1 MQKQVSSRKSA
12 RESITRNQAFV
23 VRKNLKPQEN
33 VNIINCAQKS
43 LAVRQGFLSYQGKEV
58 ILKPENNKKLK
69 EKKNWILLFLKKIAK
84 LLFNRVFYVAVA
96 ILIQFGWLMT
106 MVMRLATFSKYV
118 DILLKL
124 AGIIIV
130 LWILNREINPSYK
143 LAWTILILVL
153 PILGVVL
160 YLVFGRSRIAAI
172 MQQQFERR
180 VEESREYLRDRP
192 ETRARLEE
200 LDPSAANQSRYISD
214 ISRFPVHENTTAEYF
229 QVGDDMFPVL
239 VRELK
244 QAKKYIFIEYFI
256 INDGIMWQTIL
267 HILEEKAAEGVDVRL
282 IYDGFGCLTTL
293 PHKYSEE
300 LRAKGISC
308 QVFNPFRP
316 LLNIIQNNRDHR
328 KLCIID
334 GWVGFTGGIN
344 LADEYINQKE
354 RFGHWKDTAVM
365 LKGEAVWNM
374 TVMFLHMWAVIGR
387 SDERVDYEAYFP
399 HRYHEEEFESDGF
412 IQPFC
417 DTPLDMEIVGENVY
431 LNIINKARNYVYI
444 CTPYLIIDNEMMT
457 ALCLAAK
464 SGVDVRIMTPGI
476 PDKKLVF
483 LLTQSYYK
491 QLLEAGVRI
500 YEYQPGFLHA
510 KSFVC
515 DDEIGVVGTI
525 NLDYR
530 SLYLH
535 FEDGVWIYKNRVI
548 QDIKDDFVQTM
559 EYCRPV
565 ELGFCLNRNIWVRM
579 MQNIFRVFA
588 PML

>member
-1 MQKQVSSRKSA
+1 MHR
-12 RESITRNQAFV
+12 
-23 VRKNLKPQEN
+23 
-33 VNIINCAQKS
+33 IIHT
-43 LAVRQGFLSYQGKEV
+43 F
-58 ILKPENNKKLK
+58 
-69 EKKNWILLFLKKIAK
+69 KKILQ
-84 LLFNRVFYVAVA
+84 LLFNRIFYVAVA
-96 ILIQFGWLMT
+96 LMLQLTWLLITAW
-106 MVMRLATFSKYV
+106 RLAAYSKYISHV
-118 DILLKL
+118 ISMISILV
-124 AGIIIV
+124 V
-130 LWILNREINPSYK
+130 LWIVNKKINPSYK
-143 LAWTILILVL
+143 LGWTILILCL
-153 PILGVVL
+153 PVLGVML
-160 YLVFGRSRIAAI
+160 YILFGKSRIAQAI
-172 MQQQFERR
+172 QNKYAQVQ
-180 VEESREYLRDRP
+180 EESLPYMKQDP
-192 ETRARLEE
+192 DVARSLEE
-200 LDPSAANQSRYISD
+200 SSQSAAVQSRYIHQYS
-214 ISRFPVHENTTAEYF
+214 SFPVHTNTTAEYF

-239 VRELK
+239 VQELK

-256 INDGIMWQTIL
+256 INDGVMWRTIR

-293 PHKYSEE
+293 PHKYYEE
-300 LRAKGISC
+300 LRAKGIKC

-374 TVMFLHMWAVIGR
+374 TAMFLHMWAVVGR
-387 SDERVDYEAYFP
+387 SDESIDYEAYFP
-399 HRYHEEEFESDGF
+399 HKYHEEEFESDGF
-412 IQPFC
+412 VQPFC
-417 DTPLDMEIVGENVY
+417 DTPLDEEIVGENVY
-431 LNIINKARNYVYI
+431 LNIINKAKRYVYI

-483 LLTQSYYK
+483 LLTQSYYR
-491 QLLEAGVRI
+491 QLLDAGVKI

-535 FEDGVWIYKNRVI
+535 FEDGVWIYKNKVV
-548 QDIKDDFVQTM
+548 QDIKDDFTQTM
-559 EYCRPV
+559 EYCNPV
-565 ELGFCLNRNIWVRM
+565 ELEFCLNRNIGVRM
-579 MQNIFRVFA
+579 MQNIFRAFA

>member
-1 MQKQVSSRKSA
+1 M
-12 RESITRNQAFV
+12 
-23 VRKNLKPQEN
+23 
-33 VNIINCAQKS
+33 
-43 LAVRQGFLSYQGKEV
+43 
-58 ILKPENNKKLK
+58 KPENNKKLK
-69 EKKNWILLFLKKIAK
+69 EKKNWILLLLKKIAK
-84 LLFNRVFYVAVA
+84 LLFNRIFYVAVA
-96 ILIQFGWLMT
+96 ILVQFGWIMM

-118 DILLKL
+118 DVLLKL
-124 AGIIIV
+124 VGIVIV
-130 LWILNREINPSYK
+130 LWILNKEINPSYK

-160 YLVFGRSRIAAI
+160 YLVFGRSRIATI
-172 MQQQFERR
+172 MQQHFEQRI
-180 VEESREYLRDRP
+180 EESRDYLQDRP
-192 ETRARLEE
+192 ETRERLEKM
-200 LDPSAANQSRYISD
+200 DPSAANQSRYISD

-256 INDGIMWQTIL
+256 IHDGVMWRTIL
-267 HILEEKAAEGVDVRL
+267 DILEKKVKEGLDVRL
-282 IYDGFGCLTTL
+282 IYDDMGCLTTL
-293 PHKYSEE
+293 PHKYYETM
-300 LRAKGISC
+300 RAKGIKC

-316 LLNIIQNNRDHR
+316 ILNIIQNNRDHR
-328 KLCIID
+328 KFCIID
-334 GWVGFTGGIN
+334 GYVGFTGGVN

-374 TVMFLHMWAVIGR
+374 TAMFLHMWNVVTNNR
-387 SDERVDYEAYFP
+387 QDSSLEEYLPHVWHPEA
-399 HRYHEEEFESDGF
+399 FEGDGF

-417 DTPLDMEIVGENVY
+417 DSPLDNETVGENVY
-431 LNIINKARNYVYI
+431 LNIINRARDYVYI
-444 CTPYLIIDNEMMT
+444 CTPYLVIDNEMMT

-464 SGVDVRIMTPGI
+464 SGVDVRLMTPGI

-483 LLTQSYYK
+483 LLTQSYYE
-491 QLLEAGVRI
+491 QLLEAGVKI

-535 FEDGVWIYKNRVI
+535 FEDGVWIYRNKVI
-548 QDIKDDFVQTM
+548 GDIKKDFTDTLD
-559 EYCRPV
+559 YCNPV
-565 ELGFCLNRNIWVRM
+565 TLEFCRGRNIAVRA
-579 MQNIFRVFA
+579 MQSILRLFA

>member
-1 MQKQVSSRKSA
+1 MKA
-12 RESITRNQAFV
+12 
-23 VRKNLKPQEN
+23 
-33 VNIINCAQKS
+33 
-43 LAVRQGFLSYQGKEV
+43 
-58 ILKPENNKKLK
+58 ENNKKLK
-69 EKKNWILLFLKKIAK
+69 EKKNWILLLLKKLAK
-84 LLFNRVFYVAVA
+84 ILFNRIFYVAVA
-96 ILIQFGWLMT
+96 MLVQLGWIFLM
-106 MVMRLATFSKYV
+106 VLRLAAFSRYV
-118 DILLKL
+118 DIVIKL
-124 AGIIIV
+124 VGVVLV
-130 LWILNREINPSYK
+130 LWILNKEINPSYK
-143 LAWTILILVL
+143 LAWTMLILIL

-160 YLVFGRSRIAAI
+160 YFVFGRSRIATI
-172 MQQQFERR
+172 MQQHFEQRI
-180 VEESREYLRDRP
+180 EESREYLRDRP
-192 ETRARLEE
+192 ETRQKLEE
-200 LDPSAANQSRYISD
+200 LDPSAAIQSRYISD
-214 ISRFPVHENTTAEYF
+214 VSRFPVHENTTAEYF

-239 VRELK
+239 VQELK

-256 INDGIMWQTIL
+256 INDGVMWRTIR

-293 PHKYSEE
+293 PHKYYEE
-300 LRAKGISC
+300 LRAKGIKC

-374 TVMFLHMWAVIGR
+374 TAMFLHMWAVVGR
-387 SDERVDYEAYFP
+387 SDESIDYEAYFP
-399 HRYHEEEFESDGF
+399 HKYHEEEFESDGF
-412 IQPFC
+412 VQPFC
-417 DTPLDMEIVGENVY
+417 DTPLDEEIVGENVY
-431 LNIINKARNYVYI
+431 LNIINKAKRYVYI

-483 LLTQSYYK
+483 LLTQSYYR
-491 QLLEAGVRI
+491 QLLEAGVKI

-535 FEDGVWIYKNRVI
+535 FECGVFMYNNPAVRDVERDFQNTLKKCHRISMS
-548 QDIKDDFVQTM
+548 DIKKTGIVM
-559 EYCRPV
+559 KIC
-565 ELGFCLNRNIWVRM
+565 G
-579 MQNIFRVFA
+579 RVLRLIA
-588 PML
+588 PLM